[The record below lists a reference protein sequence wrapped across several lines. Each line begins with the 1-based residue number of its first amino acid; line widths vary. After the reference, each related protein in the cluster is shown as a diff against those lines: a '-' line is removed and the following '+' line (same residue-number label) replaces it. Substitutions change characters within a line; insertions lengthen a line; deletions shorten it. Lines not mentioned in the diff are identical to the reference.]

1 MFALHCIS
9 IQESVMGFQPYG
21 KDRRC
26 RCCEHWGGD
35 VPGTGHAV
43 CLRFTHKQIQT
54 FGKRGCAF
62 WVRAIGFDEEPTSA
76 RRTSDYAFSI
86 SISGMRWPGLSR
98 RGLNRRDT
106 ACGPS

>member
-62 WVRAIGFDEEPTSA
+62 WVRAIGIDEN
-76 RRTSDYAFSI
+76 RR
-86 SISGMRWPGLSR
+86 R
-98 RGLNRRDT
+98 RGARQTMRSRYRSVGR
-106 ACGPS
+106 AGRGCRGVA